1 MSLTRSAKCLNWSI
15 VTRAHVPRQVTTARN
30 ACDINVT
37 PDKRTVLLHAEEAV
51 KALLKVI
58 TAVLQLHYS
67 CVTAALHR
75 HITGERTRRL

>member
-1 MSLTRSAKCLNWSI
+1 MRGGIIRSFPL
-15 VTRAHVPRQVTTARN
+15 RQVTTKRN

-58 TAVLQLHYS
+58 TAALQLRYT
-67 CVTAALHR
+67 CITPALDL

>member
-1 MSLTRSAKCLNWSI
+1 MRGGIIRSFPL
-15 VTRAHVPRQVTTARN
+15 RQVTTKRN

-58 TAVLQLHYS
+58 TAALQLHYS
-67 CVTAALHR
+67 CVTAALHL